1 MAELEV
7 AKHGKNIIQLAAKRE
22 HSLAHKLREAAL
34 EIVTIFFAV
43 SLSIWLHGLSEHYHE
58 QKQVRSFLLGL
69 KADLQ
74 DDVAGLRNISA
85 LYHGFDSNLSYLAS
99 LDPNAPPDGAKFDA
113 AYVRAD
119 ANVFFKP
126 GNSRYEGFRLS
137 GKLTNIEDEKLL
149 SDILALY
156 QDDYPAIQISQDG
169 WGSRQQKLRAYL
181 DDVLDGDSTAQH
193 YKALVAPRGKRL
205 VNGLVASVQVY
216 ERFSA
221 YAERAQHIIK
231 AIDAAYPGA
240 KLD

>member
-7 AKHGKNIIQLAAKRE
+7 AKHGKNIIQVAAKKE
-22 HSLAHKLREAAL
+22 HSAAHKLREVAL

-43 SLSIWLHGLSEHYHE
+43 SLSIWLHGASEHYHE
-58 QKQVRSFLLGL
+58 QQQVRSFLLGL

-74 DDVAGLRNISA
+74 NDVAGLKNINA
-85 LYHGFDSNLSYLAS
+85 LHHSFDKNLQYLAA
-99 LDPNAPPDGAKFDA
+99 LDPNGRPDGAKFDA
-113 AYVRAD
+113 AYLYAD

-126 GNSRYEGFRLS
+126 ANSRYEGFRLS

-149 SDILALY
+149 NDIISLY
-156 QDDYPAIQISQDG
+156 QYDYDAIHISEGG
-169 WGSRQQKLRAYL
+169 WSDQQQKLRAYL

-193 YKALVAPRGKRL
+193 YKAVTTPRGKRL
-205 VNGLVASVQVY
+205 LNGLVASSQLY
-216 ERFSA
+216 ERLGT
-221 YAERAQHIIK
+221 YAAHANRIIK